1 MNIDLPVQLF
11 TAHPVDC
18 IWGHKA
24 TSAELGGLQKMVLN
38 KLPMHIKYV
47 QFKILYIFKED
58 KI

>member
-18 IWGHKA
+18 IGGHKA
-24 TSAELGGLQKMVLN
+24 TSAKLDRRVTKMFLN

-47 QFKILYIFKED
+47 QFKILYIF
-58 KI
+58 